1 MSLKMKLKTNLK
13 RGFLVL
19 KIKGQNGFI
28 NFYKNNSII
37 MGYSNTD
44 LTRFLDAQNKLYLTA
59 FSEMKKGKKE
69 SHWMWFIFPQIKGL
83 GTSNISKFYA
93 ISDLTEAKDFL
104 NHPILAKHLIEISEL
119 LLTFKRKSIESILGD
134 LDARKLCSSM
144 TLFSQVEGAH
154 PVFQEIIDT
163 FFLGYLDPLTLSR
176 TSSDVMSP
184 AVEAL
189 S

>member
-1 MSLKMKLKTNLK
+1 MA
-13 RGFLVL
+13 
-19 KIKGQNGFI
+19 
-28 NFYKNNSII
+28 
-37 MGYSNTD
+37 YSNTD
-44 LTRFLDAQNKLYLTA
+44 ITRFLDAQNKLYLTA
-59 FSEMKKGKKE
+59 FSEIKKGKKE
-69 SHWMWFIFPQIKGL
+69 SHWMWFIFPQIKEL
-83 GTSNISKFYA
+83 GTSNVSKYYA
-93 ISDLTEAKDFL
+93 ISDLKEAKEFL

-144 TLFSQVEGAH
+144 TLFSQIEGAH

-176 TSSDVMSP
+176 TSSNVMSP